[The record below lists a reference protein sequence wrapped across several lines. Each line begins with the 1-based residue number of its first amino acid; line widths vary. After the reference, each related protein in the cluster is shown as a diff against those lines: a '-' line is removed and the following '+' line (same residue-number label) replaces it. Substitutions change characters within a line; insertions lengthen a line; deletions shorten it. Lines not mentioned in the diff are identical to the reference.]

1 MADATVRLVPFQ
13 EQLINDVRPALLVLM
28 GAVSLVLLIACA
40 NVANL
45 LLTRASGRSMEM
57 GVRVALGAGRVRI
70 LRQVFTES
78 IVLAI
83 TGGVCG
89 VVFAYGGVRALNVI
103 QPGTIPRIESVN
115 IDSTVLLFT
124 LGISLLTGLVFG
136 LVPAFRLSNYE
147 RSEALK
153 EGRTLASA
161 GKTRGVLVM
170 TEVALAVVLL
180 IGGGLLIGSFTNLA
194 SVDPGYDP
202 ENVLTFS
209 MDLPET
215 RYAEHPQRKAFYDR
229 LLGRIREM
237 NGVETAGATSA
248 VPLVDEIIRLGFR
261 LPGETEPLF
270 TDLRIVTPGYLETMG
285 IELIEGRSQTD
296 QDRNGLIVV
305 NQEFASRYFPEGALG
320 QQFQLGPLGNLEIIG
335 VAGDILNQG
344 LEGTPQPGVY
354 INYAE
359 VGATGIAGIGL
370 MIAVKTTGEPSNLIS
385 SVRTAVL
392 DIDPSIP
399 LDDVRT
405 MEERLYSSV
414 AQPRFYAILLGI
426 FAGLALVLA
435 SVGIYGVLAYSVAQR
450 TREIGIRMALGAQ
463 KSKILGMIVSQGMF
477 LTLIGIVAGLF
488 GAFAL
493 TRYLESLLFG
503 LTSLDPVTFSGMTLI
518 LILTAMVACYL
529 PARRATRVDPIDA
542 LRHE

>member
-1 MADATVRLVPFQ
+1 
-13 EQLINDVRPALLVLM
+13 
-28 GAVSLVLLIACA
+28 
-40 NVANL
+40 
-45 LLTRASGRSMEM
+45 MEM
-57 GVRVALGAGRVRI
+57 GVRVALGAGRFRI

-89 VVFAYGGVRALNVI
+89 VMFAYGGVRALNVI
-103 QPGTIPRIESVN
+103 QPGTIPRVESVN
-115 IDSTVLLFT
+115 IDATVLVFT

-153 EGRTLASA
+153 EGRTLASG
-161 GKTRGVLVM
+161 GKTRGFLVM

-209 MDLPET
+209 MDLPEA
-215 RYAEHPQRKAFYDR
+215 RYPEHPQRQAFYQQ

-270 TDLRIVTPGYLETMG
+270 TDLRIVPPGYVETMG
-285 IELIEGRSQTD
+285 IELIEGRTQTD

-305 NQEFASRYFPEGALG
+305 NQEFARRYFPERALG
-320 QQFQLGPLGNLEIIG
+320 QQFQLGPLGNLEIVG

-344 LEGTPQPGVY
+344 LDGTPQPGVY
-354 INYAE
+354 ISYAD
-359 VGATGIAGIGL
+359 VGATGVSGIGL
-370 MIAVKTTGEPSNLIS
+370 MLAVKTTGDPSNLIS
-385 SVRTAVL
+385 GVRTAVL
-392 DIDPSIP
+392 DLDGSIAI
-399 LDDVRT
+399 DDVRT

-463 KSKILGMIVSQGMF
+463 KTKILGMVVSQGMF

-493 TRYLESLLFG
+493 TRYLDSLLFG
-503 LTSLDPVTFSGMTLI
+503 LTSLDPATFSGMTLI

-529 PARRATRVDPIDA
+529 PARRATRVDPIEA

>member
-13 EQLINDVRPALLVLM
+13 EQLIDDVRPALLVLM

-40 NVANL
+40 DVANL

-57 GVRVALGAGRVRI
+57 GVRVALGAGRSRL

-89 VVFAYGGVRALNVI
+89 VMFAYGGVRALNVI
-103 QPGTIPRIESVN
+103 QPGTIPRIESVS

-147 RSEALK
+147 RAEALK
-153 EGRTLASA
+153 EGRTLAAA
-161 GKTRGVLVM
+161 GRTRGVLVM

-180 IGGGLLIGSFTNLA
+180 IGGGLLDGKLHESGQYRSGLRSGKRPDVQHGSSRNTVCRA
-194 SVDPGYDP
+194 PAAQS
-202 ENVLTFS
+202 
-209 MDLPET
+209 
-215 RYAEHPQRKAFYDR
+215 
-229 LLGRIREM
+229 LLRSAARADSGNERR
-237 NGVETAGATSA
+237 GDCRATSA

-305 NQEFASRYFPEGALG
+305 NQEFASSYFPEGALG

-344 LEGTPQPGVY
+344 LEGTAQPGVY

-359 VGATGIAGIGL
+359 IGPTGVSGIGL
-370 MIAVKTTGEPSNLIS
+370 MLAVKTTGEPSNLIS

-405 MEERLYSSV
+405 MEERLYTSV

-426 FAGLALVLA
+426 FAGVALILA

-477 LTLIGIVAGLF
+477 LTLIGIVADSSVPS
-488 GAFAL
+488 
-493 TRYLESLLFG
+493 R
-503 LTSLDPVTFSGMTLI
+503 
-518 LILTAMVACYL
+518 
-529 PARRATRVDPIDA
+529 
-542 LRHE
+542 